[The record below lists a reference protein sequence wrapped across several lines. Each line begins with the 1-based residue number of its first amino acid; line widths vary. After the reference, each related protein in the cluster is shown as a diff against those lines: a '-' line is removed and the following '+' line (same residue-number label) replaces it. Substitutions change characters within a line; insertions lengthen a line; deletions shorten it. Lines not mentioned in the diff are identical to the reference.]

1 MKEIKFGSE
10 VLDSSA
16 QETMFKYLVNKIQ
29 ETIKNKNIHTPYHLD
44 VTLKTGK
51 RYEE

>member
-1 MKEIKFGSE
+1 MEIKFGSE
-10 VLDSSA
+10 VLDSTA
-16 QETMFKYLVNKIQ
+16 QTLMFKCLVS
-29 ETIKNKNIHTPYHLD
+29 TILKAIKDKNIHPPYHLD

>member
-1 MKEIKFGSE
+1 MAEIKFGSE
-10 VLDSSA
+10 VLDNTA
-16 QETMFKYLVNKIQ
+16 QKAMFKYLVS
-29 ETIKNKNIHTPYHLD
+29 TILNTIRDKNIRAPYHLD